1 MMSADGHADPAHA
14 ARGRRLRLAVALAMA
29 ACCAAAGWGAYALAL
44 QRYVAARAE
53 EAGQRTT
60 FYAQN
65 LRGTLARY
73 ESLPRLAALEHVLHV
88 ALTAPH
94 ARDAA
99 LRRAADAYLKEVQ
112 AAADLTAVYLMD
124 ATGQTLAA
132 SNWDLPSSFI
142 GRNYAFRPYFVDAM
156 REGSAA
162 SMAWATRPARP
173 ATSWPRPCARAASP
187 SARWRSRSIWIRSR
201 RRWRAAAI
209 PCCWS
214 IAMA

>member
-73 ESLPRLAALEHVLHV
+73 ESLPR
-88 ALTAPH
+88 
-94 ARDAA
+94 
-99 LRRAADAYLKEVQ
+99 
-112 AAADLTAVYLMD
+112 
-124 ATGQTLAA
+124 
-132 SNWDLPSSFI
+132 
-142 GRNYAFRPYFVDAM
+142 
-156 REGSAA
+156 
-162 SMAWATRPARP
+162 
-173 ATSWPRPCARAASP
+173 WPRWSMCCM
-187 SARWRSRSIWIRSR
+187 SR
-201 RRWRAAAI
+201 
-209 PCCWS
+209 
-214 IAMA
+214 